1 MSLKSS
7 QLWNSLEK
15 LFGSQ
20 LRALKIQFQITKKD
34 SLSIASYF
42 CKLKEIGDGLTLV
55 GQYISNYDFILQLL
69 AGLPLEYDV
78 VVGLVNSSHIPMEP
92 EKVESLLLSQESQI
106 QQAILDVV
114 PLANLADKSI
124 LKPENNNNS
133 CTFSFVNNR
142 GSSNNCGQ
150 GRRG

>member
-55 GQYISNYDFILQLL
+55 DISNYDFILQLL

-92 EKVESLLLSQESQI
+92 EKVQSLLLSQESQI
-106 QQAILDVV
+106 Q
-114 PLANLADKSI
+114 
-124 LKPENNNNS
+124 
-133 CTFSFVNNR
+133 
-142 GSSNNCGQ
+142 
-150 GRRG
+150 